1 MQRNANFSLLLV
13 CFFLS
18 GLAGLIYQTAW
29 TREFAFVFGTSN
41 LAVATVL
48 AAYMAGLAAGAAAAA
63 RLAHLVTRPLLTYGV
78 LELGV
83 GLTALGVPLAIHGSQ
98 AMYVS
103 LFGGQPELPEAGGLS
118 SALFYMVCSFAILM
132 IPTAM
137 MGATLPLLVLSLI
150 HI

>member
-1 MQRNANFSLLLV
+1 MQRNVPFLLLLV

-48 AAYMAGLAAGAAAAA
+48 AAYMAGLAAGAAVAA
-63 RLAHLVTRPLLTYGV
+63 RLAHRITRPLLTYGV

-83 GLTALGVPLAIHGSQ
+83 GITALGVPLAIQASQ
-98 AMYVS
+98 ALYVG
-103 LFGGQPELPEAGGLS
+103 LFGGQTQCNRGWRNFGGS
-118 SALFYMVCSFAILM
+118 PPWGCQPVDFMLFKCSRR
-132 IPTAM
+132 
-137 MGATLPLLVLSLI
+137 VWWD
-150 HI
+150 